1 MYPYF
6 KRFCDIV
13 FALIGLLV
21 TSPILLFVIVL
32 KKLAREQEIFYIKG
46 RVGKGGR
53 LFPFIKLSSMT
64 PAKKGEKTS
73 SLTLS
78 NDTRVTPLGH
88 FIRKT
93 KIDEFP
99 QFVNIIRGELSFV
112 GPRALMPKIYKDYSK
127 EVKNELSKIRPG
139 VTGLASVVFRNEGE
153 LLAHSD
159 YDDELEF
166 HKKVIS
172 PIKGQLELLYIR
184 DQGIILDF
192 TILLLTVWQIF
203 RPKSLQGYKWMILR
217 GYITPHEHPKLHTL
231 LFAA

>member
-13 FALIGLLV
+13 FALMGLLV
-21 TSPILLFVIVL
+21 TSPIVLTVIIL
-32 KKLAREQEIFYIKG
+32 KKLAGEQEIFYIKG

-53 LFPFIKLSSMT
+53 LFPFIKLSSMI

-78 NDTRVTPLGH
+78 NDSRITPLGH

-112 GPRALMPKIYKDYSK
+112 GPRALMPKIHKDYTKS
-127 EVKNELSKIRPG
+127 VKTELSKIRPG
-139 VTGLASVVFRNEGE
+139 VTGLATVVFRNEAQ
-153 LLAHSD
+153 LLADSN
-159 YDDELEF
+159 YTDELKFYKE
-166 HKKVIS
+166 VIG
-172 PIKGQLELLYIR
+172 PAKGAIEMIYTQK
-184 DQGIILDF
+184 QSFILDL

-203 RPKSLQGYKWMILR
+203 RPQSILGYKWLVYR
-217 GYITPHEHPKLHTL
+217 EYIIPEKNPRLHKII
-231 LFAA
+231 AA

>member
-1 MYPYF
+1 MYPYI
-6 KRFCDIV
+6 KRFCDLI
-13 FALIGLLV
+13 FALAGLLV
-21 TSPILLFVIVL
+21 TSPIVLLVIIL
-32 KKLAREQEIFYIKG
+32 KKLAGEKEIFYIKG

-78 NDTRVTPLGH
+78 NDSRITPLGH

-112 GPRALMPKIYKDYSK
+112 GHRALMPKIHKDYTKS
-127 EVKNELSKIRPG
+127 VKRELSKIRPG
-139 VTGLASVVFRNEGE
+139 VTGLATVVFRNEAQ
-153 LLAHSD
+153 LLADSH
-159 YDDELEF
+159 YTDELKFYKE
-166 HKKVIS
+166 VIG
-172 PIKGQLELLYIR
+172 PAKGAIEMIYTQN
-184 DQGIILDF
+184 QSFILDL

-203 RPKSLQGYKWMILR
+203 RPQSLLGYKWLIFR
-217 GYITPHEHPKLHTL
+217 GYITPKEHPKLHQ
-231 LFAA
+231 LFVI

>member
-13 FALIGLLV
+13 FALMGLLV
-21 TSPILLFVIVL
+21 TSPIVLTVIVL
-32 KKLAREQEIFYIKG
+32 KKLAGEQEIFYIKG

-78 NDTRVTPLGH
+78 NDKRITPLGH

-112 GPRALMPKIYKDYSK
+112 GPRALMPKIHKDYSK
-127 EVKNELSKIRPG
+127 AVKTELSKIRPG
-139 VTGLASVVFRNEGE
+139 VTGLATVVFRNEAQ
-153 LLAHSD
+153 LLADSD
-159 YDDELEF
+159 YTDELKLYKE
-166 HKKVIS
+166 VIG
-172 PIKGQLELLYIR
+172 PAKGAIEMIYTQNKSF
-184 DQGIILDF
+184 ILDL

-203 RPKSLQGYKWMILR
+203 RPLSLIGYKWLIFR
-217 GYITPHEHPKLHTL
+217 GYITPKEHPKLHD

>member
-6 KRFCDIV
+6 KRFCDII
-13 FALIGLLV
+13 FALMGLLV
-21 TSPILLFVIVL
+21 TSPIVLTVIVL
-32 KKLAREQEIFYIKG
+32 KKLAGEQEIFYIKG
-46 RVGKGGR
+46 RVGKGER

-78 NDTRVTPLGH
+78 NDSRITPLGH

-112 GPRALMPKIYKDYSK
+112 GPRPMMPKIYKDYSK
-127 EVKNELSKIRPG
+127 GVKAELSKIRPG
-139 VTGLASVVFRNEGE
+139 VTGLATVVFRNEAQ
-153 LLAHSD
+153 LLAES
-159 YDDELEF
+159 EFKCEIEF

-172 PIKGQLELLYIR
+172 PIKGRLELLYINK
-184 DQGIILDF
+184 QGFVLDF
-192 TILLLTVWQIF
+192 TILLLTFWQLF
-203 RPKSLQGYKWMILR
+203 NPQSLLAYKWMLNNN
-217 GYITPHEHPKLHTL
+217 YINPKEQSEFKTL
-231 LFAA
+231 FSH